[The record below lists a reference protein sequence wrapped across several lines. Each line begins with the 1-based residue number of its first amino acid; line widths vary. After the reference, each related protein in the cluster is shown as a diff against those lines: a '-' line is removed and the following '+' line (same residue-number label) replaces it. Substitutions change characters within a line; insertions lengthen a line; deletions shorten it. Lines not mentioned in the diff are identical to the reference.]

1 MALPG
6 RAARLA
12 PVVDMA
18 EEAERK
24 AAQRLGHFQQQV
36 ATAQAKLAELERFRE
51 DYQLQWINRGGQGV
65 NGSWLVNYQRFLGQ
79 LETAMTQQR
88 QSLVWHQNNLNNA
101 RGTWQ
106 QAYAR
111 VEGLRKLVQRYIDE
125 ARLAEDKREQKLL
138 DELAQR
144 LIGCVLPLQSVGV
157 QAIGQLRGAR

>member
-18 EEAERK
+18 EEAERQ
-24 AAQRLGHFQQQV
+24 AAQRLGQFQQQV

-101 RGTWQ
+101 RGIWQ

-111 VEGLRKLVQRYIDE
+111 VEGLRKLVQRYLDE
-125 ARLAEDKREQKLL
+125 ARRAEDKREQRLL
-138 DELAQR
+138 DELSQR
-144 LIGCVLPLQSVGV
+144 LPRQNHL
-157 QAIGQLRGAR
+157 